1 MKDLYLIGSLP
12 GWLVALI
19 AVVTVALLV
28 QQFFALTRRLPVG
41 QSVSLTAL
49 RALVYGVLIFFLFGP
64 ALIDKRVTK
73 LRRPLTVLI
82 DSSQSMGFPASA
94 KSAPGDKNAKSR
106 LDLVREKLAA
116 GAQEPMLQKL
126 NRDYDLKL
134 VRLGTG
140 LEPISTAGLAGLTPQ
155 DPGTRLLEL
164 LQATARAGSAASAGV
179 IVFTDGITNG
189 DKKTLDGGP
198 TLTVP
203 VFAVGVGEAEGF
215 TDVRIAKLGAPEFAF
230 AAASSRSI

>member
-19 AVVTVALLV
+19 GVATAALLLH
-28 QQFFALTRRLPVG
+28 QFFGLKKRLPVG
-41 QSVSLTAL
+41 QSGFLTAL
-49 RALVYGVLIFFLFGP
+49 RALVYAVLIFFLLGP

-106 LDLVREKLAA
+106 LDLVRDKLDT
-116 GAQEPMLQKL
+116 GANDSILQKL

-134 VRLGTG
+134 IRLGTS
-140 LEPISTAGLAGLTPQ
+140 LEPIV
-155 DPGTRLLEL
+155 D
-164 LQATARAGSAASAGV
+164 RAA
-179 IVFTDGITNG
+179 
-189 DKKTLDGGP
+189 L
-198 TLTVP
+198 P
-203 VFAVGVGEAEGF
+203 V
-215 TDVRIAKLGAPEFAF
+215 
-230 AAASSRSI
+230 